1 MLSLLLLIPG
11 AIALLLPFLPSP
23 LVRRTALF
31 AALGLI
37 VVTLVLLRDF
47 DPSLT
52 IPQLAVTLPWL
63 PPLGLNFNLAID
75 GLSLPLVL
83 LTQVL
88 TVVAISATPVD
99 IARPRLFYAMV
110 FAVNAG
116 LTGSFLAHDLLLF
129 VIFYELELI
138 PLYILIAIW
147 GSAKRNFAATKFLI
161 FNAISGGLLLVGAL
175 ATGLLSSRP
184 LNFDLSALHPEAVG
198 LPLQIT
204 LCLTLL
210 AAFAIKLPL
219 VPFHTWQPDAYSQS
233 SPPVAMLLAGVVS
246 KLGAYGLI
254 RFCVELFPQSWIYLG
269 PVLAWAG
276 AFSAVY
282 GALNA
287 LLETDLKR
295 LVAYGS
301 IGSLGYLL
309 LAASTA
315 TPLALQ
321 GAVVQMVGHGLIL
334 ALLFYVV
341 GLIEAKTGTTDR
353 RELSGLLNAVR
364 GLPLTSGLLVMGVMA
379 IAGIPG
385 MVGFVG
391 EFLIF
396 QASFGAHP
404 GPTIAC
410 IFATGLTAVYSIALL
425 NKVCF
430 GRLDNQKAYY
440 PRVLLSEQIPAL
452 ALTGL
457 IVLLGIWPQW
467 LLHWSEPAT
476 GAIASSQR
484 LQDLAT
490 ALQSRPPSVGL
501 AEPPLAPPLT
511 PAS

>member
-11 AIALLLPFLPSP
+11 AIALLLPFLTPSA
-23 LVRRTALF
+23 VRRISLLSASAL
-31 AALGLI
+31 I
-37 VVTLVLLRDF
+37 PVTLLLLKGY
-47 DPSLT
+47 DPGLN

-63 PPLGLNFNLAID
+63 PPLGLNFNLAVD

-88 TVVAISATPVD
+88 TLAAIAATSPD
-99 IARPRLFYAMV
+99 LGRPRLFYSLV
-110 FAVNAG
+110 FLVNAG

-129 VIFYELELI
+129 VLFYELELI

-147 GSAKRNFAATKFLI
+147 GSTKRNFAATKFLI

-175 ATGLLSSRP
+175 ATGLLSSQP
-184 LNFDLSALHPEAVG
+184 LNFDLSALHPEALA
-198 LPLQIT
+198 LPVQIA

-353 RELSGLLNAVR
+353 RELAGLLNAIR

-404 GPTIAC
+404 GPTLAC

-430 GRLDNQKAYY
+430 GRLDNQRAYY
-440 PRVLLSEQIPAL
+440 PKVVLAEQIPAL

-457 IVLLGIWPQW
+457 ILLLGIWPQL

-476 GAIASSQR
+476 GAIASGQR
-484 LQDLAT
+484 LLDLAKPVQP
-490 ALQSRPPSVGL
+490 LPPHVGL
-501 AEPPLAPPLT
+501 ADSPLAPPLG
-511 PAS
+511 PS